1 MLKRLLISLAI
12 LAGLAAPVHAAGT
25 ISFSLS
31 QQLDQF
37 GKPLSGCKF
46 YTIQAATTSTP
57 QNAYQDADLTLA
69 LPNPMTCDAA
79 GRLPQFFLADG
90 SIKIRLTDKNG
101 VTQIVA
107 DGILVIGPSSGGGGG
122 GGGVDPTTILSTG
135 DIKTS
140 YGTGTLSGFVRL
152 NGRTIGSASSGA
164 TERANAD
171 TEALFN
177 YLWQADPNLVVSSG
191 RGASSAADW
200 AANKTITLPDA
211 RGRVL
216 AGLDDMG
223 ASAAGRLTTLSPNG
237 TTLGA
242 AGGAQNVLMSQS
254 SLPNATLA
262 VSGSV
267 TVTSTSTKIA
277 VSPSLASTQYTTGA
291 GGFVFYLDI
300 GASLGSISSTGPASL
315 TSASI
320 NGGVTQTPLS
330 LLQPTLAI
338 TTYVKL

>member
-12 LAGLAAPVHAAGT
+12 LAGLAGNVQAAGT

-31 QQLDQF
+31 QQLDQY
-37 GKPLSGCKF
+37 GKPLGGCKF

-57 QNAYQDADLTLA
+57 QNAYQDAALTLA

-101 VTQIVA
+101 VTQVVA

-122 GGGVDPTTILSTG
+122 GGGVDPTTIFATG
-135 DIKTS
+135 DTYWS
-140 YGTGTLSGFVRL
+140 DVSSTRTGWVRD

-177 YLWQADPNLVVSSG
+177 FLWQTYDNTICPVSSG
-191 RGASSAADW
+191 RGVSSAADW
-200 AANKTITLPDA
+200 AANKTIATPDK
-211 RGRVL
+211 RGYIVG
-216 AGLDDMG
+216 GLDDMG
-223 ASAAGRLTTLSPNG
+223 NSAAGRF
-237 TTLGA
+237 A
-242 AGGAQNVLMSQS
+242 NV
-254 SLPNATLA
+254 PV

-267 TVTSTSTKIA
+267 TTPGSVIGEALHTLSVAEMPAHNHGVTDNGHSHSYSLRAIRGTTAGDSGAITAIDGNNFVGPFSTSQVVTGITIQNNGGGGA
-277 VSPSLASTQYTTGA
+277 ASTVQKT
-291 GGFVFYLDI
+291 V
-300 GASLGSISSTGPASL
+300 LGTFFR
-315 TSASI
+315 
-320 NGGVTQTPLS
+320 
-330 LLQPTLAI
+330 
-338 TTYVKL
+338 KL